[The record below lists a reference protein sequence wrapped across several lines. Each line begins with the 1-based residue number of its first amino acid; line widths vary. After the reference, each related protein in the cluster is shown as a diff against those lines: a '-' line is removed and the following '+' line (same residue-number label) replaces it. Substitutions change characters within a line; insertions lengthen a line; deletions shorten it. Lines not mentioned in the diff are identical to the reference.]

1 VEGASGMLT
10 YSLSG
15 SEFDFEF
22 YGKGLETETA
32 YSLIHYADYEDRFNN
47 SGGDN
52 PGALIA
58 EGTSDASGKIHLSDS
73 VNLREDLTDDH
84 GHSTRLNNLSI
95 C

>member
-1 VEGASGMLT
+1 MEGTSGMLT

-32 YSLIHYADYEDRFNN
+32 YGLTYYANYEDRFDN

-58 EGTSDASGKIHLSDS
+58 EGASDASGKIHLSDLF
-73 VNLREDLTDDH
+73 NLVE
-84 GHSTRLNNLSI
+84 
-95 C
+95 